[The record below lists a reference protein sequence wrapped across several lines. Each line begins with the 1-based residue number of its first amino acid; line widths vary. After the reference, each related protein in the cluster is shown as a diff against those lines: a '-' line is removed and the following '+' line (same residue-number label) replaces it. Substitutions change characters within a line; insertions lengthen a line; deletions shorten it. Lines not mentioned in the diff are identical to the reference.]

1 MKRLL
6 IDKGNTR
13 LKWKLLASNDWDQ
26 GETCRGSLQDF
37 NVWLNASDITNT
49 WVDLSAV
56 SDVEPLLALLNQQ
69 GSVEVRKYQSEAAR
83 DGLVNSYQH
92 PQRMGIDR
100 WLAMLAAKEQC
111 ITPSFI
117 VVDAGTAFTLDVV
130 QQGVHQGGYILPGV
144 LMAQDALYGKTDQ
157 VHRYSEHQE
166 ENINRL
172 LGKNT
177 VQCVEYGI
185 LNQLLALTRQVQQD
199 FSGLPIILTGGDA
212 PLLAPHLNNCT
223 VDAEL
228 VLKGLFVIGK
238 E

>member
-13 LKWKLLASNDWDQ
+13 LKWKLLASNDWDH
-26 GETCRGSLQDF
+26 GEICKGTLQDF
-37 NVWLNASDITNT
+37 NDWLTARDMTKT
-49 WVDLSAV
+49 RVDLSAV
-56 SDVEPLLALLNQQ
+56 SDAEPLLALLNQQ
-69 GSVEVRKYQSEAAR
+69 DSFDVRQYQSEAAR

-100 WLAMLAAKEQC
+100 WLAMIAAKEQC

-117 VVDAGTAFTLDVV
+117 VVDAGTAYTLDVV
-130 QQGVHQGGYILPGV
+130 QQGIHQGGYILPGV

-166 ENINRL
+166 EDINRL